1 MAQFPAQT
9 LPRPEIYSSN
19 LDISE
24 FFNRTFVYLPA
35 VNGIEKTKIKTKE
48 AGNCQLKEKM
58 LGQDGTMSVNSIT
71 ESTSRIPNR
80 AVLQWEKV
88 MHYLPSASP
97 TKTPFVCEGNFR

>member
-48 AGNCQLKEKM
+48 AGYGLFKI
-58 LGQDGTMSVNSIT
+58 LI
-71 ESTSRIPNR
+71 
-80 AVLQWEKV
+80 LQR
-88 MHYLPSASP
+88 
-97 TKTPFVCEGNFR
+97 NFHGAL